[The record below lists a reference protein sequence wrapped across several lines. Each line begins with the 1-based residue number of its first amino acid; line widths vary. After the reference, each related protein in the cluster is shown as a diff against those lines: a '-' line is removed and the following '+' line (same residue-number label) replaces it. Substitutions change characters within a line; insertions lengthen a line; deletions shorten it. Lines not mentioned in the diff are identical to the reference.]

1 VLVSYSAA
9 GPWLVME
16 GTHRLVEIY
25 HAAKA
30 GTAEKT
36 AVDVIA
42 GVNLVARNWNV
53 WRDPPAAD

>member
-1 VLVSYSAA
+1 M
-9 GPWLVME
+9 ME

-30 GTAEKT
+30 GTAERP

-42 GVNLVARNWNV
+42 GISLLARSWNA
-53 WRDPPAAD
+53 WRDPPPGPP